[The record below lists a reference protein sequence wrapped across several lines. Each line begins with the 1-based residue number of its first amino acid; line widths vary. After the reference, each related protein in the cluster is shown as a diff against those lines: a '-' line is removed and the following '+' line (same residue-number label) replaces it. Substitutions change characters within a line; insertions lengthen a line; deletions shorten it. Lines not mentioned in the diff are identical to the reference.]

1 MKQLREFELFLRAAE
16 SGSLSAA
23 ARQLDLTPAAAS
35 AAIKRIENELGTP
48 VFIRSTR
55 SLRLTSAGELF
66 LRHCREGLASIAAA
80 CDEIRTANQTVG
92 GVLQL
97 SLPSDFGRNVVLGW
111 LDEFLLAH
119 PGVSLRLDLSDRI
132 ADVFRQPVDL
142 ALRYGAPPDSSL
154 VALPVAPHNR
164 RVLCAAPAY
173 LARHGTPHAP
183 TALGEHNC
191 LCFRL
196 GDEVHDRWRFQ
207 TDGGTVSVEVRGDRV
222 SSDGEAVRRWAL
234 AGQGIAY
241 KSRLDVAEDLAAG
254 RLVQLCPE
262 VVGEAAPLHLMC
274 PDRRQITR
282 TAHRLHAFLAARC
295 AQPPYA
301 D

>member
-92 GVLQL
+92 GPLQL

-111 LDEFLLAH
+111 LDDFLLEH
-119 PGVSLRLDLSDRI
+119 PGVSLRIELSDRI

-154 VALPVAPHNR
+154 IALPVAVHNR

-173 LARHGTPHAP
+173 LARHGAP
-183 TALGEHNC
+183 DDPSALGEHNC

-196 GDEVHDRWRFQ
+196 GDEVHDRWRFE
-207 TDGGTVSVEVRGDRV
+207 TRAGVLSVEVRGDRV

-234 AGQGIAY
+234 AGHGIAY
-241 KSRLDVAEDLAAG
+241 KSRLDVAQDLAAG
-254 RLVQLCPE
+254 RLVQLCPD

-282 TAHRLHAFLAARC
+282 TTHRLHAFLAARC
-295 AQPPYA
+295 ALAPYA
-301 D
+301 A

>member
-35 AAIKRIENELGTP
+35 AAIKRIEGELGTP

-66 LRHCREGLASIAAA
+66 LHHCREGLASIATA

-92 GVLQL
+92 GPLQL

-111 LDEFLLAH
+111 LDDFLLEH
-119 PGVSLRLDLSDRI
+119 PGVSLRIELSDRI

-154 VALPVAPHNR
+154 IALPVAVHNR
-164 RVLCAAPAY
+164 RVLCAAPLTSPA
-173 LARHGTPHAP
+173 TAP
-183 TALGEHNC
+183 PTIRA
-191 LCFRL
+191 
-196 GDEVHDRWRFQ
+196 
-207 TDGGTVSVEVRGDRV
+207 
-222 SSDGEAVRRWAL
+222 RWANT
-234 AGQGIAY
+234 IACASAWATRCMTVGAS
-241 KSRLDVAEDLAAG
+241 KPAPGCSASRCTAIACPRTARRFAAG
-254 RLVQLCPE
+254 RWPVTASPTNR
-262 VVGEAAPLHLMC
+262 GSTSPRIWRPGDSSSSARTPSARA
-274 PDRRQITR
+274 RRCT
-282 TAHRLHAFLAARC
+282 
-295 AQPPYA
+295 
-301 D
+301 